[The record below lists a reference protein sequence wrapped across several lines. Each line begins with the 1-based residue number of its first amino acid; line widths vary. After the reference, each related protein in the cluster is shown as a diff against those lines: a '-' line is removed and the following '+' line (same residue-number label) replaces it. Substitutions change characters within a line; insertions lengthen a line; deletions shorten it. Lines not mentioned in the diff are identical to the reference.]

1 MKNFFQ
7 AKIGKEIFQNKF
19 FGPHFERAVKR
30 ELEVFQA
37 NVANGAGKICNLTG
51 STKILTPDMI
61 YTY

>member
-1 MKNFFQ
+1 MKTFFQ

-19 FGPHFERAVKR
+19 FGPHFQRAVKR

-37 NVANGAGKICNLTG
+37 NVANGAGEISNLTG
-51 STKILTPDMI
+51 STQILAPNMI